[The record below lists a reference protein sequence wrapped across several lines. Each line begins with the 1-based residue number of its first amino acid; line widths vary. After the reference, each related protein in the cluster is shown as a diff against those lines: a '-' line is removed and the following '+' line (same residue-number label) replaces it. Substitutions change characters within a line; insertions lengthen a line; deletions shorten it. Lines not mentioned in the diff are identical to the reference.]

1 MSKEAFLKAY
11 LQNLI
16 NQGQDMI
23 TLTGALDL
31 VDIAFN
37 DPTAYEQLDVGG
49 KMCYNEINKTVCKD

>member
-23 TLTGALDL
+23 TLTGAIDL
-31 VDIAFN
+31 VDTAFN
-37 DPTAYEQLDVGG
+37 DPVAYEQLDAGG
-49 KMCYNEINKTVCKD
+49 KMCYIALSKTVCKD